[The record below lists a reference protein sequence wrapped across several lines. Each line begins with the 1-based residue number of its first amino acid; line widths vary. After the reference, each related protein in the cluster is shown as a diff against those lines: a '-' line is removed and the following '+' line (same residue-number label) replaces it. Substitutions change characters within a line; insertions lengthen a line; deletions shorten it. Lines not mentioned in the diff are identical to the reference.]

1 MVDAGTE
8 RGRRKTYRPLLAAGI
23 VAVWILATVAAIA
36 ASGERGADTE
46 TELVTRASDAL
57 RAGDG
62 AAFDEVLL
70 DGADEDFAEDY
81 VGRLRAA
88 GTPELVRERPGVAV
102 ARSGQVA
109 TTLSITEERGRW
121 YLSLLPPG

>member
-23 VAVWILATVAAIA
+23 VAVWIVATVAAIA

-70 DGADEDFAEDY
+70 DGADEGFAEDY